1 MINNNSVNE
10 NTTESAFPSAY
21 RISDITITNA
31 YGKSF
36 DIKALVT
43 GVTVTESIYSLALVA
58 TVEIRDTAN
67 LFEEMRISGQE
78 LVEITFQ
85 KRDRNSKEN
94 VKVKKQFYVSEIPI
108 YGKLKDAVQGYSL
121 TCVSPH
127 AFINHV
133 QSISRA
139 VTGSISKAIRQI
151 VSGDLEYSGDIQSD
165 LSSKGNVKLIIPN
178 MKPFTAISWLLRHA
192 YAGSGTPLYA
202 YEAFDGFK
210 IISHEYLTTLDPIGL
225 YKFNF
230 LQEPNPNTPE
240 GYEAA
245 KYKILNMSSELNSS
259 KYIHSA
265 RGAYASTTRVLDVAK
280 KKYYDIAFD
289 YDKRFKQ
296 MPNISNGKGK
306 RLISSAFKVKD
317 QTLNHHHDALYIY
330 LNENSMAFE
339 GHENYHGI
347 AIHSI
352 GQHQAMLENFDTTK
366 HSITIHGDL
375 NINAGKKISIEA
387 PKSIDP
393 QVYKNIREKDA
404 KKSATQD
411 MMISGDYLITS
422 VKHTFAADYSC
433 SLSIKR
439 DYSNYSLDSAD

>member
-21 RISDITITNA
+21 RISDVTITNA

-43 GVTVTESIYSLALVA
+43 NITVTESIYSFSLVA
-58 TVEIRDTAN
+58 TIEVRDTAN
-67 LFEEMRISGQE
+67 MFEELRISGQE
-78 LVEITFQ
+78 RVEITFQ
-85 KRDRNSKEN
+85 KRDRDSKEN
-94 VKVKKQFYVSEIPI
+94 IKIKKVFYVSEIPI

-139 VTGSISKAIRQI
+139 VSGSISKQVKKILE
-151 VSGDLEYSGDIQSD
+151 GDLEYAGNIKAE
-165 LSSKGNVKLIIPN
+165 LSSKGNIKLIIPN
-178 MKPFTAISWLLRHA
+178 MKPFAAISWLLRHA
-192 YAGSGTPLYA
+192 YSDSGSPLYA
-202 YEAFDGFK
+202 FESFEGFN
-210 IISHEYLTTLDPIGL
+210 ILSHENLTAQDSIGL

-240 GYEAA
+240 GYETA
-245 KYKILNMSSELNSS
+245 KYKILNMSSDLNSS

-265 RGAYASTTRVLDVAK
+265 RGAYASTTRVVDIAK
-280 KKYYDIAFD
+280 KKYYDVAFD
-289 YDKRFKQ
+289 YDKRFSQ
-296 MPNISNGKGK
+296 MPNVSNGKGK
-306 RLISSAFKVKD
+306 KLTSGSFKIKD
-317 QTLNHHHDALYIY
+317 QTLNQHRDSLYIY
-330 LNENSMAFE
+330 LNENSMAYE
-339 GHENYHGI
+339 GQENYHGI
-347 AIHSI
+347 SVYSI
-352 GQHQAMLENFDTTK
+352 GQHQSILENFDTTK
-366 HSITIHGDL
+366 HSISVHGDL
-375 NINAGKKISIEA
+375 NINAGKKLSIQA

-393 QVYKNIREKDA
+393 QVYKTIRDRDS
-404 KKSATQD
+404 KKSAVQD

-422 VKHTFAADYSC
+422 VKHSFGSDYTC